1 MTFCLPDIS
10 FRLAERTRA
19 SLVIYNIL
27 GEKVKTLVNREMG
40 AGTHT
45 VHWDGK
51 DQAGDPA
58 ASGVHFYRLKT
69 ESFDQTKKM
78 LLMK

>member
-1 MTFCLPDIS
+1 VVLN
-10 FRLAERTRA
+10 
-19 SLVIYNIL
+19 YNFD
-27 GEKVKTLVNREMG
+27 GKEVKTLVNREM
-40 AGTHT
+40 AARTHT

-58 ASGVHFYRLKT
+58 ASGVYFYRLKT
-69 ESFDQTKKM
+69 ESFDQTRKM